1 MAFQALVSPS
11 LTDLFVEQVQGMI
24 LSGELKVGE
33 KLPTEREL
41 AATMKVSLA
50 VVNGG
55 ISRLASRGFVRIA
68 PRKGVYVEDYLRNGN
83 ISTLE
88 SILEY
93 SENYFRE
100 DLLSAIMDFRRQFEL
115 KFTELA
121 CISRTQI
128 HLQNLENLVE
138 AFIREVDYVN
148 ASDLA
153 FRFHQEVA
161 VASGNMVYPLI
172 VGAFRELYC
181 KSYSRMFTIQGKERT
196 AQKLEQLLDAIRAGD
211 TDTASKLTL
220 LAVDN
225 WQKSFRANYHDGEM
239 FCQ

>member
-121 CISRTQI
+121 CASRSRV
-128 HLQNLENLVE
+128 HLENLKQLVA
-138 AFIREVDYVN
+138 AFARESDFST
-148 ASDLA
+148 ASELA

-181 KSYSRMFTIQGKERT
+181 KSYFRMFTIQGKDRT
-196 AQKLEQLLDAIRAGD
+196 AQKFEQLLEAIRSG
-211 TDTASKLTL
+211 DTASASELTL

-225 WQKSFRANYHDGEM
+225 WQKSFHAHYRDGEM
-239 FCQ
+239 FRQ

>member
-121 CISRTQI
+121 CASRSRV
-128 HLQNLENLVE
+128 HLENLKQLVA
-138 AFIREVDYVN
+138 AFTRESDFST
-148 ASDLA
+148 ASELA

-181 KSYSRMFTIQGKERT
+181 KSYFRMFTIQGKDRT
-196 AQKLEQLLDAIRAGD
+196 AQKFEQLLEAIRSG
-211 TDTASKLTL
+211 DTASASELTL

-225 WQKSFRANYHDGEM
+225 WQKSFHAHYRDGEM
-239 FCQ
+239 FRQ

>member
-1 MAFQALVSPS
+1 M
-11 LTDLFVEQVQGMI
+11 
-24 LSGELKVGE
+24 
-33 KLPTEREL
+33 
-41 AATMKVSLA
+41 
-50 VVNGG
+50 
-55 ISRLASRGFVRIA
+55 
-68 PRKGVYVEDYLRNGN
+68 RNGN

-100 DLLSAIMDFRRQFEL
+100 DLLYAIMDFRRQFEL

-121 CISRTQI
+121 CVSRTPV
-128 HLQNLENLVE
+128 HLQNLEQLVDSFRQE
-138 AFIREVDYVN
+138 EDYTQ
-148 ASDLA
+148 ASNLA

-181 KSYSRMFTIQGKERT
+181 KSYFRMFTIQGKDRT
-196 AQKLEQLLDAIRAGD
+196 VQKFVQLLAAIRSGD
-211 TDTASKLTL
+211 TGEASKLTL

-225 WQKSFRANYHDGEM
+225 WQESFQANYHDGEM
-239 FCQ
+239 FRQ

>member
-121 CISRTQI
+121 CVCRTPVN
-128 HLQNLENLVE
+128 LQNLEQLVE
-138 AFIREVDYVN
+138 YPFWLALYQDRMTYPWKVEMWQYSDKGRVPGINGNVDLN
-148 ASDLA
+148 
-153 FRFHQEVA
+153 
-161 VASGNMVYPLI
+161 VYMP
-172 VGAFRELYC
+172 
-181 KSYSRMFTIQGKERT
+181 
-196 AQKLEQLLDAIRAGD
+196 D
-211 TDTASKLTL
+211 
-220 LAVDN
+220 
-225 WQKSFRANYHDGEM
+225 
-239 FCQ
+239 

>member
-121 CISRTQI
+121 CASRSRV
-128 HLQNLENLVE
+128 HLENLEQLVA
-138 AFIREVDYVN
+138 AFTRESDFST
-148 ASDLA
+148 ASELA

-181 KSYSRMFTIQGKERT
+181 KSYFRMFTIQGKDRT
-196 AQKLEQLLDAIRAGD
+196 AQKFEQLLEAIRSG
-211 TDTASKLTL
+211 DTASASELTL

-225 WQKSFRANYHDGEM
+225 WQKSFHAHYRDGEM
-239 FCQ
+239 FRQ

>member
-24 LSGELKVGE
+24 FSGELKVGE

-55 ISRLASRGFVRIA
+55 IGRLASRGFVRIV
-68 PRKGVYVEDYLRNGN
+68 PRKGIYVEDYLRNGN

-100 DLLSAIMDFRRQFEL
+100 DLLSAIMDFRRLFEL
-115 KFTELA
+115 KFTECA
-121 CISRTQI
+121 CLSRTPI
-128 HLQNLENLVE
+128 NVQNLQQLVE
-138 AFIREVDYVN
+138 SFAQEEDYVK

-181 KSYSRMFTIQGKERT
+181 KSYVRMFAIQGKNRT
-196 AQKLEQLLDAIRAGD
+196 AQKLEQLLEAIRAGD
-211 TDTASKLTL
+211 TNSASKLTL

-225 WQKSFRANYHDGEM
+225 WQKSFHANYQDGEM

>member
-121 CISRTQI
+121 CASRSRV
-128 HLQNLENLVE
+128 HLENLEQLVAAFARE
-138 AFIREVDYVN
+138 ADFSK
-148 ASDLA
+148 ASELA

-181 KSYSRMFTIQGKERT
+181 KSYFRMFTIQGKDRT
-196 AQKLEQLLDAIRAGD
+196 AQKFEQLLEAIRSG
-211 TDTASKLTL
+211 DTASASELTL

-225 WQKSFRANYHDGEM
+225 WQKSFHAHYRDGEM
-239 FCQ
+239 FRQ

>member
-121 CISRTQI
+121 CASRSQV
-128 HLQNLENLVE
+128 HLENLKQLVA
-138 AFIREVDYVN
+138 AFTRESDFST
-148 ASDLA
+148 ASELA

-181 KSYSRMFTIQGKERT
+181 KSYFRMFTSRAKT
-196 AQKLEQLLDAIRAGD
+196 ARPRSLSRCWRRSAAAIPPAP
-211 TDTASKLTL
+211 AS
-220 LAVDN
+220 
-225 WQKSFRANYHDGEM
+225 
-239 FCQ
+239 

>member
-121 CISRTQI
+121 CLSRTPVN
-128 HLQNLENLVE
+128 LQNLGQLVDSFVQE
-138 AFIREVDYVN
+138 EDYTK
-148 ASDLA
+148 ASMLA

-181 KSYSRMFTIQGKERT
+181 KSYFRMFTIQGKERT
-196 AQKLEQLLDAIRAGD
+196 AQKLEQLLEAIRIGD
-211 TDTASKLTL
+211 TNRASELTL

-225 WQKSFRANYHDGEM
+225 WQKSFHANYHDGEM
-239 FCQ
+239 FGQ

>member
-55 ISRLASRGFVRIA
+55 ISRLASRGVVRIA

-138 AFIREVDYVN
+138 AFIREADYVN

-172 VGAFRELYC
+172 VGAFRELYG
-181 KSYSRMFTIQGKERT
+181 KSYFRMFTIQGKDRT
-196 AQKLEQLLDAIRAGD
+196 AQKLVQLLEAIRSG
-211 TDTASKLTL
+211 DTASASELTL

-225 WQKSFRANYHDGEM
+225 WQKSFHANYHDGEM
-239 FCQ
+239 FRQ

>member
-24 LSGELKVGE
+24 LSGELNVGE

-55 ISRLASRGFVRIA
+55 ISRLASRGFVRIV

-93 SENYFRE
+93 NENYFRE

-121 CISRTQI
+121 CICRSQI
-128 HLQNLENLVE
+128 HIQNLKHLVE
-138 AFIREVDYVN
+138 VFIQEADYQK

-181 KSYSRMFTIQGKERT
+181 KSYFRMFTIQGKDRT
-196 AQKLEQLLDAIRAGD
+196 AQKLEQLLEAIRSG
-211 TDTASKLTL
+211 DTASASELTL

-225 WQKSFRANYHDGEM
+225 WQKSFQDNYHDGEM
-239 FCQ
+239 FRQ

>member
-33 KLPTEREL
+33 KLPTEREM

-50 VVNGG
+50 VVNSG

-88 SILEY
+88 AILEY

-121 CISRTQI
+121 CVSRTVVN
-128 HLQNLENLVE
+128 LQNLEQLVE
-138 AFIREVDYVN
+138 AFNGEGDYTA
-148 ASDLA
+148 ASMLA

-181 KSYSRMFTIQGKERT
+181 KSYFRMFSIQGKDRT
-196 AQKLEQLLDAIRAGD
+196 VQKLKQLLDAIRSGN
-211 TDTASKLTL
+211 TGRASELTL

-225 WQKSFRANYHDGEM
+225 WQKSFHANYHDGEM
-239 FCQ
+239 FRQ

>member
-1 MAFQALVSPS
+1 
-11 LTDLFVEQVQGMI
+11 
-24 LSGELKVGE
+24 
-33 KLPTEREL
+33 
-41 AATMKVSLA
+41 MKVSLA

-68 PRKGVYVEDYLRNGN
+68 PRKGVFVEDYLRNGN

-121 CISRTQI
+121 CISRTAVN
-128 HLQNLENLVE
+128 LQNLGQLVD
-138 AFIREVDYVN
+138 AFAREEDHLK
-148 ASDLA
+148 ASILA

-181 KSYSRMFTIQGKERT
+181 KSYFRMFTIQGKDRT
-196 AQKLEQLLDAIRAGD
+196 ARKLGQLLEAIRLGD
-211 TDTASKLTL
+211 TGRASELTL

-225 WQKSFRANYHDGEM
+225 WQESFHAHYRDGEM
-239 FCQ
+239 FRQ

>member
-33 KLPTEREL
+33 KLPTEREM

-50 VVNGG
+50 VVNSG

-121 CISRTQI
+121 CSYRTPVN
-128 HLQNLENLVE
+128 LQNLEQLVE
-138 AFIREVDYVN
+138 AFTREEDHTD
-148 ASDLA
+148 ASILA

-181 KSYSRMFTIQGKERT
+181 KSYFRMFSIQGKDRT
-196 AQKLEQLLDAIRAGD
+196 AQKLKQLLDAIHSGN
-211 TDTASKLTL
+211 TACASELTL

-225 WQKSFRANYHDGEM
+225 WQKSFHANYHDGEM

>member
-24 LSGELKVGE
+24 LCGELNVVE

-68 PRKGVYVEDYLRNGN
+68 PRKGVFVEDYLRNGN

-121 CISRTQI
+121 CISRTAVN
-128 HLQNLENLVE
+128 LQNLGQLVD
-138 AFIREVDYVN
+138 AFAREEDHLK
-148 ASDLA
+148 ASILA

-181 KSYSRMFTIQGKERT
+181 KSYFRMFSIQGKERT
-196 AQKLEQLLDAIRAGD
+196 AQKLEQLLDAIRSG
-211 TDTASKLTL
+211 DTASASELTL

-225 WQKSFRANYHDGEM
+225 WQKSFHANYHDGEM
-239 FCQ
+239 FRQ

>member
-121 CISRTQI
+121 CASRSRV
-128 HLQNLENLVE
+128 HLENLEQLVA
-138 AFIREVDYVN
+138 AFARESDFST
-148 ASDLA
+148 ASELA

-181 KSYSRMFTIQGKERT
+181 KSYFRMFTIQGKDRT
-196 AQKLEQLLDAIRAGD
+196 AQKFEQLLEAIRSG
-211 TDTASKLTL
+211 DTASASELTL

-225 WQKSFRANYHDGEM
+225 WQKSFHAHYRDGEM
-239 FCQ
+239 FRQ

>member
-24 LSGELKVGE
+24 LSGELRVGE
-33 KLPTEREL
+33 RLPTEREL

-50 VVNGG
+50 VVNSG

-68 PRKGVYVEDYLRNGN
+68 PRKGVFVEDYLRNGN

-93 SENYFRE
+93 SENYFKE

-121 CISRTQI
+121 CTSRTVV
-128 HLQNLENLVE
+128 HLQNLEQLVE
-138 AFIREVDYVN
+138 TFNREDDHTA
-148 ASDLA
+148 ASMLA

-161 VASGNMVYPLI
+161 VASGNLVYPLI

-181 KSYSRMFTIQGKERT
+181 KSYFRMFTIQGKSRT
-196 AQKLEQLLDAIRAGD
+196 AQKLEQLLQAIRSGD
-211 TDTASKLTL
+211 TAGAGELTL

-225 WQKSFRANYHDGEM
+225 WQKSFQANYHDGEM
-239 FCQ
+239 FS

>member
-121 CISRTQI
+121 CVSRTEI
-128 HLQNLENLVE
+128 HLQNLQQLVE
-138 AFIREVDYVN
+138 AFLREEDHVT
-148 ASDLA
+148 ASMLA

-181 KSYSRMFTIQGKERT
+181 KSYFRMFTIQGKERT
-196 AQKLEQLLDAIRAGD
+196 ARKFVQLLESIRQA
-211 TDTASKLTL
+211 DTASASDLTL
-220 LAVDN
+220 RAVDN
-225 WQKSFRANYHDGEM
+225 WQTSFQAHYRDGEM
-239 FCQ
+239 F

>member
-41 AATMKVSLA
+41 AASMKVSLA

-121 CISRTQI
+121 CISRTKI
-128 HLQNLENLVE
+128 HLQNLQHLVE
-138 AFIREVDYVN
+138 AFIQEVDYVK

-181 KSYSRMFTIQGKERT
+181 KSYFRMFAIQGKDRT
-196 AQKLEQLLDAIRAGD
+196 AQKLAQLLEAIRSG
-211 TDTASKLTL
+211 DTASASELTL

-225 WQKSFRANYHDGEM
+225 WQKSFHANYQDGEM
-239 FCQ
+239 FRQ

>member
-121 CISRTQI
+121 CASRSRV
-128 HLQNLENLVE
+128 HLENLEQLVA
-138 AFIREVDYVN
+138 AFARESDFST
-148 ASDLA
+148 ASELA

-172 VGAFRELYC
+172 VGAFRELYY
-181 KSYSRMFTIQGKERT
+181 KSYFRMFTIQGKDRT
-196 AQKLEQLLDAIRAGD
+196 AQKFEQLLEAIRSG
-211 TDTASKLTL
+211 DTASASELTL

-225 WQKSFRANYHDGEM
+225 WQKSFHAHYRDGEM
-239 FCQ
+239 FRQ

>member
-1 MAFQALVSPS
+1 MAFQALISPS

-55 ISRLASRGFVRIA
+55 ISRLAARGFVRIA

-93 SENYFRE
+93 SENYFQK
-100 DLLSAIMDFRRQFEL
+100 DLLSAIMDFRRLFEL
-115 KFTELA
+115 KFTECA
-121 CISRTQI
+121 CVSRTPVN
-128 HLQNLENLVE
+128 LQNLEQLVA
-138 AFIREVDYVN
+138 AFTQEEDYTK
-148 ASDLA
+148 ASALA

-181 KSYSRMFTIQGKERT
+181 KSYFRMFSIQGKDRT
-196 AQKLEQLLDAIRAGD
+196 AQKLAQLLEAIRSGD
-211 TDTASKLTL
+211 TASASKLTL

-225 WQKSFRANYHDGEM
+225 WQKSFHANYRDGEM
-239 FCQ
+239 FRQ

>member
-24 LSGELKVGE
+24 LSGELKIGE

-100 DLLSAIMDFRRQFEL
+100 DLLLAIMDFRRQFEL

-121 CISRTQI
+121 CICRTSVN
-128 HLQNLENLVE
+128 LQNLEQLVASFSQE
-138 AFIREVDYVN
+138 TDFAK

-181 KSYSRMFTIQGKERT
+181 KSYFRMFAIQDKDRT
-196 AQKLEQLLDAIRAGD
+196 AQKLEQLLEAIRSGD
-211 TDTASKLTL
+211 TASASKLTL

-225 WQKSFRANYHDGEM
+225 WQKSFHANYHDGEM
-239 FCQ
+239 FRQ

>member
-121 CISRTQI
+121 CASRTQV
-128 HLQNLENLVE
+128 HLENLEQLV
-138 AFIREVDYVN
+138 AAVARESDFSK
-148 ASDLA
+148 ASELA
-153 FRFHQEVA
+153 FRFHQEAA

-181 KSYSRMFTIQGKERT
+181 KSYSRMFAIQGKDRT
-196 AQKLEQLLDAIRAGD
+196 AQKFEQLLEAIRIGD
-211 TDTASKLTL
+211 INKASELTL

-225 WQKSFRANYHDGEM
+225 WQKSFHAHYRDGEM
-239 FCQ
+239 FRQ

>member
-121 CISRTQI
+121 CASRSRVQ
-128 HLQNLENLVE
+128 LENLEQLVA
-138 AFIREVDYVN
+138 AFARESDFST
-148 ASDLA
+148 ASELA

-181 KSYSRMFTIQGKERT
+181 KSYFRMFTIQGKDRT
-196 AQKLEQLLDAIRAGD
+196 AQKFEQLLEAIRSG
-211 TDTASKLTL
+211 DTASASELTL

-225 WQKSFRANYHDGEM
+225 WQKSFHAHYRDGEM
-239 FCQ
+239 FRQ

>member
-83 ISTLE
+83 INTLE

-100 DLLSAIMDFRRQFEL
+100 DLLAAIMDFRRQFEL

-121 CISRTQI
+121 CLSRSVI
-128 HLQNLENLVE
+128 HLQNLEQLVE
-138 AFIREVDYVN
+138 AFTQEADHTA
-148 ASDLA
+148 ASMLA

-181 KSYSRMFTIQGKERT
+181 KSYIRMFTIQGKDRT
-196 AQKLEQLLDAIRAGD
+196 VQKLEQLLEAIRQGD
-211 TDTASKLTL
+211 TSRASELTL

-225 WQKSFRANYHDGEM
+225 WQQSFHANYQDGEM
-239 FCQ
+239 F